1 MTPILKTLLI
11 LTAITLVL
19 SISNCG
25 NKFVGT
31 YANANGTIVLDV
43 KSGDKASLTILGEKK
58 ECSYQTNKDE
68 LTLACEDD
76 KLVFNRHE
84 DGSLTGP
91 GMIGMLKKS
100 S

>member
-1 MTPILKTLLI
+1 MLIFKTLLI
-11 LTAITLVL
+11 VTAMTIVFFL
-19 SISNCG
+19 SSCG
-25 NKFVGT
+25 NKFAGT

-43 KSGDKASLTILGEKK
+43 KSGDRASLTVLGEKK

-68 LTLACEDD
+68 LTLTCDDD
-76 KLVFNRHE
+76 KTVFNRHE

-91 GMIGMLKKS
+91 GMIGQLKKS